1 LKNSLRLFEIFDLL
15 STITQRISRVFFL
28 QGKSDTGLQI
38 SPEVPIS
45 QFRTYVP
52 VSPGSDVSQAAL
64 ETEEENL
71 NGMAGAEEAVKVS

>member
-1 LKNSLRLFEIFDLL
+1 MKNSLRLFEIFDLL

-38 SPEVPIS
+38 SPEVSIS

-52 VSPGSDVSQAAL
+52 TDVFPTHRKDYIFNVGIRNA
-64 ETEEENL
+64 
-71 NGMAGAEEAVKVS
+71 